1 MQVYSPDAKFCQQMK
16 TSEPAIFIVDDDAS
30 VSGALRRLMKSA
42 GFSRVEVFGSAE
54 EFLKHAVPEGSSVL
68 ILDLMLPGISGTEL
82 QNFIR
87 RTHLSAST
95 VFISAHENE
104 LEKARKQ
111 CPEAL
116 AFLLKPFGG
125 EELLKV
131 VRSVFSNT
139 DSRRKPFGGRVP
151 GSDG

>member
-1 MQVYSPDAKFCQQMK
+1 MK
-16 TSEPAIFIVDDDAS
+16 TSEPAIFIVDDDSS

-54 EFLKHAVPEGSSVL
+54 EFLKHKVSEGGSVL
-68 ILDLMLPGISGTEL
+68 ILDLMLPGMSGTEL
-82 QNFIR
+82 QKFLR

-95 VFISAHENE
+95 VFISAHESE
-104 LEKARKQ
+104 LEKARKN

-139 DSRRKPFGGRVP
+139 DSRRKLFEGRVS
-151 GSDG
+151 GSDS

>member
-1 MQVYSPDAKFCQQMK
+1 MQIYSPDAKFCQQMK
-16 TSEPAIFIVDDDAS
+16 TSEPDIFIVDDDAS

-42 GFSRVEVFGSAE
+42 GFSRVEVFSSAE
-54 EFLKHAVPEGSSVL
+54 EFLKHEAPGGGSLL
-68 ILDLMLPGISGTEL
+68 ILDLMLPGISGMEL
-82 QNFIR
+82 QKFLR

-104 LEKARKQ
+104 LEKAKKQ

-131 VRSVFSNT
+131 VYSVFSNT
-139 DSRRKPFGGRVP
+139 GSRRKLFGGWVP

>member
-1 MQVYSPDAKFCQQMK
+1 MK
-16 TSEPAIFIVDDDAS
+16 TSDPANSIVDDDAS

-54 EFLKHAVPEGSSVL
+54 EFLKHELSEGGFVL
-68 ILDLMLPGISGTEL
+68 ILDVMLPDISGTEVQKFL
-82 QNFIR
+82 R

-131 VRSVFSNT
+131 VRSVFSRTNP
-139 DSRRKPFGGRVP
+139 R
-151 GSDG
+151 

>member
-1 MQVYSPDAKFCQQMK
+1 MK

-54 EFLKHAVPEGSSVL
+54 EFLKHEVSEGGSVL
-68 ILDLMLPGISGTEL
+68 ILDLMLPGMSGTEL
-82 QNFIR
+82 QKLLR

-95 VFISAHENE
+95 VFISAHESE
-104 LEKARKQ
+104 LEKARKN

-139 DSRRKPFGGRVP
+139 DSRRKLFGGRVP
-151 GSDG
+151 GSDS

>member
-1 MQVYSPDAKFCQQMK
+1 MK
-16 TSEPAIFIVDDDAS
+16 TSGPAIFIVDDDAS

-42 GFSRVEVFGSAE
+42 GFSRVKVFGSSE
-54 EFLKHAVPEGSSVL
+54 EFLKHEAPEGVSLL

-82 QNFIR
+82 QKFLR

-125 EELLKV
+125 EDLLKV
-131 VRSVFSNT
+131 VRSVFSNA
-139 DSRRKPFGGRVP
+139 DSRRTPFGGRVP
-151 GSDG
+151 GSDD

>member
-1 MQVYSPDAKFCQQMK
+1 MQVYSADVNLGQKMK
-16 TSEPAIFIVDDDAS
+16 TSDPAISIVDDDAS

-54 EFLKHAVPEGSSVL
+54 EFLKHEAPESGSLL

-82 QNFIR
+82 QKFLR
-87 RTHLSAST
+87 STHLSAST

-131 VRSVFSNT
+131 VRSVFSRTNP
-139 DSRRKPFGGRVP
+139 R
-151 GSDG
+151 